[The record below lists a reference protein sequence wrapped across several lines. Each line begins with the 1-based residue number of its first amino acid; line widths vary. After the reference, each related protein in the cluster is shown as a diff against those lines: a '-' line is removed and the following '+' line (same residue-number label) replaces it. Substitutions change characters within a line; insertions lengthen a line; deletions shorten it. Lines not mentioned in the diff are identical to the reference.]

1 MASRRTPKRRGPAKA
16 RARPPPASDPAL
28 DAVRA
33 QIDVL
38 YAALGLPEGAR
49 RGDRGKV
56 GDLNEAVL
64 KIQDYLLRTSERL
77 DHILSTL
84 KNHRELLVR
93 MNQRMYNVGTRERIR
108 MEIDIMKNT
117 ASLLALNGV
126 ELDDALLAEIE
137 KVRKST
143 AKDDVVVADLRKA
156 KEALDKRFDTAVG
169 KFDLSTIYRARNRGI
184 PGYR

>member
-1 MASRRTPKRRGPAKA
+1 MAARKAPRRRGPP
-16 RARPPPASDPAL
+16 RARPPAAPEAELEAL
-28 DAVRA
+28 RA
-33 QIDVL
+33 RIDVL
-38 YAALGLPEGAR
+38 YAALGLPDRAR

-56 GDLNEAVL
+56 GELNEAVL
-64 KIQDYLLRTSERL
+64 RIQDYLLRTSERL

-108 MEIDIMKNT
+108 MELDIMKNT

-126 ELDDALLAEIE
+126 ELEDALLAEIE

-143 AKDDVVVADLRKA
+143 AKDEVQVADLRKA